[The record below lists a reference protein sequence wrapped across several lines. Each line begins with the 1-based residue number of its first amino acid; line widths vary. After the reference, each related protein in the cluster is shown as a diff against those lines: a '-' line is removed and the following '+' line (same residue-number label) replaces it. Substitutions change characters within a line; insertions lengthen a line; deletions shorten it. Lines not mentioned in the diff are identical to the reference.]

1 METNAALG
9 TMMVANDLSM
19 TVTRNQI
26 ASLNDMLSGNV
37 SKVDQIMGMPI
48 SCQPDGCTARCAS
61 VMMLQSS
68 NQPGSDYGHSM

>member
-1 METNAALG
+1 MAISAALG

-26 ASLNDMLSGNV
+26 ASLSDNV

-48 SCQPDGCTARCAS
+48 SCQPDGRTARCAS

-68 NQPGSDYGHSM
+68 NQSGSDYGHSM